1 MTQTLRSYTIYIF
14 LFPLNIPVLLFNVKS
29 KSYYYHSLTGGELFN
44 LKEQVM
50 VIFEKEAAY
59 ARELSGYL
67 SRHSKFPYRIAT
79 FTGKEALDEYMQ
91 SEKPDVLLIGSDMPE
106 VVIPDGVRV
115 IRLSE
120 EPGLSASEPW
130 IYKYQSAGNI
140 MREVAAY
147 SGKEPRTVTNGA
159 GPTFYT
165 VFSAK
170 AGTERTEYA
179 RELAADLRRNG
190 PVIYVNMEPFPSEE
204 VYTTSEWK
212 GMSEAIYYLKNGGD
226 ELIWKLKGLLSEK
239 DGIKELGPVHCSM
252 DLLEIGKKDVKLLF
266 EVLRS
271 MKEITNVVIDLGF
284 FSEAALEILS
294 ESNSIQLVT
303 PGGNDYKYSAD
314 FFLKQLKVMQ
324 KEALEGRIEV
334 VNYGMAK
341 TEGRTSRNAAP
352 KIRLLAGV
360 E

>member
-1 MTQTLRSYTIYIF
+1 
-14 LFPLNIPVLLFNVKS
+14 
-29 KSYYYHSLTGGELFN
+29 
-44 LKEQVM
+44 M
-50 VIFEKEAAY
+50 VIYEKEAAY

-79 FTGKEALDEYMQ
+79 FTGSEALNEYMQ
-91 SEKPDVLLIGSDMPE
+91 TEKPDVLLIGSGLDPTYIPE
-106 VVIPDGVRV
+106 GTRV

-120 EPGLSASEPW
+120 EPSVSASEPW

-147 SGKEPRTVTNGA
+147 SGKEVRSNVKTS
-159 GPTFYT
+159 GPSFYT

-179 RELAADLRRNG
+179 RELAKELRNEG
-190 PVIYVNMEPFPSEE
+190 PVIYVNLDPFPSEDE
-204 VYTTSEWK
+204 YSDGEWK
-212 GMSEAIYYLKNGGD
+212 GMSEAIYYLKNGGE
-226 ELIWKLKGLLSEK
+226 ELIWKVKALLSEK

-252 DLLEIGKKDVKLLF
+252 DLLEISKKDVTGFF

-271 MKEITNVVIDLGF
+271 MKEINSVVIDLGF
-284 FSEAALEILS
+284 YSEAALDILS
-294 ESNSIQLVT
+294 GSDSIQLVM
-303 PGGNDYKYSAD
+303 PGGSDYKNSAD
-314 FFLKQLKVMQ
+314 YFMRQLKVMQ
-324 KEALEGRIEV
+324 KETLTGRIEV
-334 VNYGMAK
+334 INYGRAK
-341 TEGRTSRNAAP
+341 SESRASRNAAP